1 MLDYI
6 TIIALIWHRENVF
19 NTHIPSHTIFFVG
32 EVCVKI
38 FQPYGRHFKKPPC
51 CLLWLKQPTKNTTKH
66 GCFMHFFYV
75 YHLKRIDGDRHSHE
89 SWLIMAPYFSP
100 PNLGVASDRHL
111 WTSETVYANWVYQ
124 FQDKESS
131 WWCQPICK
139 NMLVKLDHFPQGSG
153 WNSKNMW
160 SFTTFLEKVG
170 RKTTILS
177 SYFIHPH
184 QIHPH
189 LSWALPL
196 HQLKRVRCA
205 HPMRMWPHPSNIPTL
220 MARHGCNITHGSESW
235 FFVQELKIHIV
246 RFVQS
251 LCSKRMR
258 NL

>member
-1 MLDYI
+1 MYTTWKGSMAIATPTSVGWSWPLTFRHRTWEWLAIAICGLRKRCMLI
-6 TIIALIWHRENVF
+6 
-19 NTHIPSHTIFFVG
+19 
-32 EVCVKI
+32 
-38 FQPYGRHFKKPPC
+38 
-51 CLLWLKQPTKNTTKH
+51 
-66 GCFMHFFYV
+66 GCINS
-75 YHLKRIDGDRHSHE
+75 RI
-89 SWLIMAPYFSP
+89 
-100 PNLGVASDRHL
+100 
-111 WTSETVYANWVYQ
+111 
-124 FQDKESS
+124 KEPS

-139 NMLVKLDHFPQGSG
+139 NMLVKLDHFPQVDRGEKR
-153 WNSKNMW
+153 KNLW
-160 SFTTFLEKVG
+160 CFTTFSEKVG
-170 RKTTILS
+170 RKTTIPS

-235 FFVQELKIHIV
+235 FFVQELEIHIV